1 MMIRL
6 TAVSACALLT
16 LAACGRDDRSAVDA
30 PTAAAPAPVTP
41 AAQAPAVMPAVDP
54 NALNAEGLGAARIG
68 MSKADLIAAWGDRAN
83 PNAVGGAEPEVCDQ
97 FHPARAPEGV
107 NVMIQD
113 GKLTRITLMRD
124 AKIKTDRG
132 FGLGDTAMAIKQAYG
147 GSIFA
152 EPHKYQAAPAEDLFA
167 WTRGG
172 STNYVTD
179 PSARGLRYEIGT
191 DGKVSMI
198 HAGDPSIQLVEGCS

>member
-1 MMIRL
+1 MIRL

-16 LAACGRDDRSAVDA
+16 LAACGREDRPAAQA
-30 PTAAAPAPVTP
+30 PTDAAPVAMAP
-41 AAQAPAVMPAVDP
+41 AAQAPAAPAADP
-54 NALNAEGLGAARIG
+54 NILTAEGLGAARIG
-68 MSKADLIAAWGDRAN
+68 MSKTDLIAAWGDRAN
-83 PNAVGGAEPEVCDQ
+83 PKSVGGAEPKVCDQ
-97 FHPARAPEGV
+97 FHPSRAPEGV

-124 AKIKTDRG
+124 ARIKTDRG
-132 FGLGDTAMAIKQAYG
+132 FGVGDTAMAIKQAYG

-172 STNYVTD
+172 SASYVTD
-179 PSARGLRYEIGT
+179 PSARGVRYEIGT

-198 HAGDPSIQLVEGCS
+198 HAGDPTIQLVEGCS

>member
-6 TAVSACALLT
+6 SAVSACALLT
-16 LAACGRDDRSAVDA
+16 LAACERNDRPAAEA
-30 PTAAAPAPVTP
+30 PTQAAPAATAPIETAP
-41 AAQAPAVMPAVDP
+41 AAAPAVDP
-54 NALNAEGLGAARIG
+54 NVLTAEGLGAARIG

-83 PNAVGGAEPEVCDQ
+83 PKSVGGAEPEVCDQ
-97 FHPARAPEGV
+97 FHPARAPQGV
-107 NVMIQD
+107 NVMIQNS
-113 GKLTRITLMRD
+113 KLTRITLMRD

-132 FGLGDTAMAIKQAYG
+132 FGLGDTAIAIKQAYG

-167 WTRGG
+167 WARGG
-172 STNYVTD
+172 STDYVTD
-179 PSARGLRYEIGT
+179 PSARGVRYEVGT
-191 DGKVSMI
+191 DGKVGMI

>member
-1 MMIRL
+1 MMIRF

-16 LAACGRDDRSAVDA
+16 LAACDRAEA
-30 PTAAAPAPVTP
+30 PVAPEAARSTPAAPPPAAPA
-41 AAQAPAVMPAVDP
+41 ADP
-54 NALNAEGLGAARIG
+54 NILTADGLGAARIG
-68 MSKADLIAAWGDRAN
+68 MSKADLVAAWGDRAN
-83 PNAVGGAEPEVCDQ
+83 PNLVGGAEPEVCDQ
-97 FHPARAPEGV
+97 FNPTRAPDGV

-152 EPHKYQAAPAEDLFA
+152 QPHKYQDAPAEDLFA
-167 WTRGG
+167 WAKGG
-172 STNYVTD
+172 SSAYVTD
-179 PSARGLRYEIGT
+179 PSARGVRYEIGS
-191 DGKVSMI
+191 DGKVMMV